1 MKNLLDLIF
10 PKQCIVC
17 KKEGVYL
24 CEDCLSMININ
35 PFKYCLCEKI
45 RKEDKCENCKN
56 RSLDKIYSA
65 SSLNDKIV
73 RLAIHKFKYSHI
85 KELSVPFAFLILR
98 HLQIVKCQID
108 DFILMPIPLS
118 DKKKK
123 KRGFNQSEEIAKV
136 ISEATK
142 IENDF
147 NCIIKIKDN
156 KSQTELTKKE
166 RFENVKNT
174 FKIVKNVKNKNILL
188 LDDVYTTGATMEE
201 CAKSLKESGAS
212 KVWGVTVARE
222 MIDL

>member
-1 MKNLLDLIF
+1 
-10 PKQCIVC
+10 
-17 KKEGVYL
+17 
-24 CEDCLSMININ
+24 
-35 PFKYCLCEKI
+35 
-45 RKEDKCENCKN
+45 
-56 RSLDKIYSA
+56 
-65 SSLNDKIV
+65 
-73 RLAIHKFKYSHI
+73 
-85 KELSVPFAFLILR
+85 
-98 HLQIVKCQID
+98 
-108 DFILMPIPLS
+108 MPIPLS